1 LTYDKGY
8 GFEQFLIREA
18 DLEFLPYYP
27 SWLRWDSDEVGA
39 VYHPPDPDNTHTH
52 RPSSFIVLPLQISK
66 AGRNA
71 ARGWTLHPRRPAK
84 KIRAPRPLR
93 SVIPRSGCHPPVET
107 GGETG
112 AAGPGSKTT
121 LRQVSIVVVHNNNKD
136 GLRVAFLS
144 EALDGPTMVPDRAM
158 GTPRGTGRDGTL
170 RVSPASNGDIPDH
183 RGPN

>member
-1 LTYDKGY
+1 MPRGVERST
-8 GFEQFLIREA
+8 
-18 DLEFLPYYP
+18 LE
-27 SWLRWDSDEVGA
+27 D
-39 VYHPPDPDNTHTH
+39 
-52 RPSSFIVLPLQISK
+52 
-66 AGRNA
+66 
-71 ARGWTLHPRRPAK
+71 PRRKFAH
-84 KIRAPRPLR
+84 RAPLR